1 MNKKPQI
8 IFSRPDMLKLNIAAL
23 AKRGVSVK
31 DIAEIAYLQQS
42 KYIKDIPFELCTESV
57 EKILSLRDVFHFV
70 QLGIA
75 IDIAA
80 EKKLLEG
87 PIQDIIEQDLGLFG
101 IDETFA
107 LDLSG
112 MYGTIGKTNFG
123 DIDVNKHGLVNR
135 LNEDGKKDGVCHTFL
150 DDIVGAIAATA
161 AVRVAQIL
169 TENTVLAQ
177 QK

>member
-1 MNKKPQI
+1 MQI
-8 IFSRPDMLKLNIAAL
+8 
-23 AKRGVSVK
+23 
-31 DIAEIAYLQQS
+31 
-42 KYIKDIPFELCTESV
+42 
-57 EKILSLRDVFHFV
+57 
-70 QLGIA
+70 GIA